1 MRIVVVGATGL
12 IGRAVVRAGLEAGV
26 DIVGLGRHDC
36 DVTRDREAAL
46 RAHRPDAV
54 IFCAAATNVDAA
66 GNGTRAVNV
75 DAPGAW
81 SRQVATWLLSSNF
94 VFDGWGPHAPSA
106 TPRPCNTYAAQKV
119 EAERLVLAA
128 GGHVVRV
135 GWVHGPGGKTFA
147 STLPSR
153 LARGETV
160 RAISDVLVQP
170 TRAVDVARALV
181 LLPRGVTHL
190 VGNADTTWYGYAS
203 ALAARL
209 GGKVE
214 PVRLADFGLDPRPRD
229 ARLWPATLPGWH
241 EGIEEG
247 IPR

>member
-1 MRIVVVGATGL
+1 MRIVVVGANGL
-12 IGRAVVRAGLEAGV
+12 LGRAVVRAGLEAGLDV
-26 DIVGLGRHDC
+26 VGLNRADC

-46 RAHRPDAV
+46 RAYRPGAV
-54 IFCAAATNVDAA
+54 IFCAAATTVDEA
-66 GNGTRAVNV
+66 GEGTRAVNV
-75 DAPGAW
+75 DAPAAW
-81 SRQVATWLLSSNF
+81 SRQVETWFLSSNF
-94 VFDGWGPHAPSA
+94 VFDGWGPHPPSA
-106 TPRPCNTYAAQKV
+106 TPAPRNAYAAQKV
-119 EAERLVLAA
+119 EAERLVLDA

-147 STLPSR
+147 STLTSR

-170 TRAVDVARALV
+170 TRAADVARAL
-181 LLPRGVTHL
+181 LDLPRGVTHL
-190 VGNADTTWYGYAS
+190 AGGADTTWYGYAS

-214 PVRLADFGLDPRPRD
+214 PVRLAEFGLGPRPRD
-229 ARLWPATLPGWH
+229 ARLAPATLPAWYQGF
-241 EGIEEG
+241 GEG

>member
-12 IGRAVVRAGLEAGV
+12 IGRAVVRAGREAGL

-54 IFCAAATNVDAA
+54 IFCAAATTVDGA
-66 GNGTRAVNV
+66 GGKTRAVNV

-81 SRQVATWLLSSNF
+81 SRQVETWFLSSNF
-94 VFDGWGPHAPSA
+94 VFDGWGPHSPSA
-106 TPRPCNTYAAQKV
+106 APRPANAYAAQKA
-119 EAERLVLAA
+119 EAEALVLAA

-147 STLPSR
+147 STLPAR

-181 LLPRGVTHL
+181 DLPRGLTHL
-190 VGNADTTWYGYAS
+190 AGKADTTWYGYAS

-209 GGKVE
+209 GGKVV
-214 PVRLADFGLDPRPRD
+214 PVRLADFGLGRRPRD
-229 ARLWPATLPGWH
+229 ARLAPATLPAWH
-241 EGIEEG
+241 EGIDEG
-247 IPR
+247 VPR